1 MFPGRFPNVPDTMW
15 NFGWNPQTMGLQGQ
29 LCGGDMMN
37 QQSQAQSQAQ
47 TQAQIAALR
56 EQNAILNQ
64 QLTSQAQSHIQ
75 HLQQL
80 IPFHQPTQQAHATS
94 TPPTPQP
101 SGPQVPDPPTPVVP
115 QTSQAGPNPSFNPEE
130 MMQQMKHTVESS
142 IQAFV
147 DKTQERNTNQ
157 PPAPAHPPTPTYPHN
172 ISHSH
177 PLGEYST
184 SSRRSQRRSR
194 PHRHRSLSRR
204 HDKRPVSIPRSPRRR
219 RSTRRVRR
227 SSRPRSSSR
236 EFSTSRHA
244 SRQPSRATSITLRSA
259 SPQCREGRHRVQDH
273 QSPRENTNPPATLQP
288 ASWDYYPQQSSQNT
302 NTQSQSYHYGQ
313 SSTNKWQ
320 PWGQWKDDSNSS
332 NSSNP
337 SKWIGYSKPS
347 AIYNDPYDCS
357 TKPLTAFSSDHTT
370 SHHQKKKPPNT
381 PGSDQSHAPVN
392 VPPGHVAINLQE
404 GSKEEWFRSI
414 KYALNHPE
422 RMGAANEI
430 ALGDRPQPSQTMD
443 HQAYEQACET
453 LKKVDS
459 RIPRMLSKKRS
470 SCSSAHTSFLT
481 MILHKH
487 RSENFLPPT

>member
-29 LCGGDMMN
+29 FCGGDMMN

-101 SGPQVPDPPTPVVP
+101 SGPQAPDPPTPVAP
-115 QTSQAGPNPSFNPEE
+115 QTTQAGSNPSFNPEE

-147 DKTQERNTNQ
+147 DKTQERNINQ
-157 PPAPAHPPTPTYPHN
+157 PLAPSHHIHPTPTYPHN
-172 ISHSH
+172 ISHPH
-177 PLGEYST
+177 PLGEYPT
-184 SSRRSQRRSR
+184 SSRRSPRRSR
-194 PHRHRSLSRR
+194 SQRHRSMSRR

-219 RSTRRVRR
+219 RSTRRARR

-259 SPQCREGRHRVQDH
+259 SPQRREERHRVQDH
-273 QSPRENTNPPATLQP
+273 QPPREQTHPPATLQP
-288 ASWDYYPQQSSQNT
+288 ASWEYHPQQSFSQH
-302 NTQSQSYHYGQ
+302 QHS
-313 SSTNKWQ
+313 
-320 PWGQWKDDSNSS
+320 DSHLLPLRPIDHQQVAILGTMEGLFQFLQTHPIHPNGL
-332 NSSNP
+332 
-337 SKWIGYSKPS
+337 IDYSKPS
-347 AIYNDPYDCS
+347 ASYNDPYDS
-357 TKPLTAFSSDHTT
+357 SLPSHSQHSPPTTPHLIARRRRPLTHIGF
-370 SHHQKKKPPNT
+370 
-381 PGSDQSHAPVN
+381 GSIPCSCQLS
-392 VPPGHVAINLQE
+392 LQDT
-404 GSKEEWFRSI
+404 
-414 KYALNHPE
+414 L
-422 RMGAANEI
+422 
-430 ALGDRPQPSQTMD
+430 PSTF
-443 HQAYEQACET
+443 
-453 LKKVDS
+453 KKV
-459 RIPRMLSKKRS
+459 PRKSG
-470 SCSSAHTSFLT
+470 
-481 MILHKH
+481 
-487 RSENFLPPT
+487 SEVSGMP